1 LVVAAAVTPL
11 VRWAARR
18 GGIVDN
24 PGGRRVNTRVIPRLG
39 GLAVVAG
46 FFAPLAALAFTQ
58 SDVAEMFY
66 ADPLHMVGLL
76 VGGIIVVSLGAWDDI
91 RGVRA
96 WHKLGVQVL
105 AALAAW
111 ACGFRMEHLTL
122 PFIGELDLG
131 VFGLPVTLL
140 WITAIVNAINL
151 IDGLDGL
158 RSRCP
163 QWQPARDAARGGARR
178 RDPRV
183 PPLQFQPRDDL
194 HG

>member
-91 RGVRA
+91 RGVRLDA
-96 WHKLGVQVL
+96 QGRVAGDFRLQRSDGSTIVL
-105 AALAAW
+105 E
-111 ACGFRMEHLTL
+111 F
-122 PFIGELDLG
+122 
-131 VFGLPVTLL
+131 VTEK
-140 WITAIVNAINL
+140 
-151 IDGLDGL
+151 
-158 RSRCP
+158 
-163 QWQPARDAARGGARR
+163 PARPSGDGSTIVLEFVTEQRARPSG
-178 RDPRV
+178 DCSSIVHPN
-183 PPLQFQPRDDL
+183 D
-194 HG
+194 